1 MNRTLLVDDEM
12 LDRIIINELKEVYRL
27 NRFPEK
33 IDCSDDYIDPDTE
46 LLHSV
51 DRVLQYFMAKDEY
64 HKWVAVRNEDTK

>member
-27 NRFPEK
+27 NRLPEK
-33 IDCSDDYIDPDTE
+33 IDCSDDYIESDTE

-51 DRVLQYFMAKDEY
+51 DRVLRYFMTRDEY
-64 HKWVAVRNEDTK
+64 DKWVAE